1 MRCRSWSADC
11 PNCSA
16 PAIRAVHAT
25 KQEATIAR
33 LLVIL
38 IAAFATGLVGH
49 GIALV
54 LRRRGMLPAPRPGT
68 PVEGFGG
75 WLLVLAALQWLAVFG
90 LLAWLSR
97 EMGALERPG
106 AAGTP
111 PLLTGYLAILAFVT
125 WTAVAMMRRRR
136 LFLVLLRIEL
146 VLLVVLSTMDLSI
159 FGSSYVT
166 EPKAWL
172 AVLARFALASVI
184 AALGFAYSAA
194 SVRVRNTFVR

>member
-1 MRCRSWSADC
+1 ML
-11 PNCSA
+11 
-16 PAIRAVHAT
+16 IV
-25 KQEATIAR
+25 
-33 LLVIL
+33 L
-38 IAAFATGLVGH
+38 IAALAAGLVGH
-49 GIALV
+49 GIAHI
-54 LRRRGMLPAPRPGT
+54 LRRRGLLPEPRAGA

-75 WLLVLAALQWLAVFG
+75 WLLLLAGLQWLAVFG

-97 EMGALERPG
+97 EMGALQRPG

-111 PLLTGYLAILAFVT
+111 ALLTGYFAILAFVT

-172 AVLARFALASVI
+172 AVLARFALASGI

>member
-1 MRCRSWSADC
+1 
-11 PNCSA
+11 
-16 PAIRAVHAT
+16 
-25 KQEATIAR
+25 
-33 LLVIL
+33 LLVVL
-38 IAAFATGLVGH
+38 IAAVAAGLVGH
-49 GIALV
+49 GIAHI
-54 LRRRGMLPAPRPGT
+54 LRRRGFLPEAAAGRT
-68 PVEGFGG
+68 VEGFGG
-75 WLLVLAALQWLAVFG
+75 WLLVLVALQWLAVFG

-97 EMGALERPG
+97 EMGDFQRAG

-111 PLLTGYLAILAFVT
+111 SLLTGYLAILAFAT

-136 LFLVLLRIEL
+136 LFLALLRIEL

-172 AVLARFALASVI
+172 ATLARFALAAVI
-184 AALGFAYSAA
+184 AAVGFAYSAA